1 MEQKKALWISLSAGI
16 FLLTVLGA
24 ALYITSKNAK
34 NNLYASSLKG
44 TESIWVSPPP
54 VKKTQSYPTINVTDN
69 TFETQPDASA
79 YQNTNPISGTY
90 TPNTSDVKTEQDPV
104 VLLSQSV
111 ENQPQ
116 VAVNQTQTVVQP
128 QSQTLNISNTSSS
141 TATNAV
147 TAQNAAGE
155 KAIKEA
161 KSTAPKTTTTAK
173 KTESTATAKKNTGTG
188 TKASTPAKA
197 TATKASTSATT
208 QYWVQVSSYSAK
220 KNADEARSVL
230 DSNNL
235 QCEVFTYSKDG
246 TMYYRVRVGPYA
258 TKGEADKAKT
268 KIDGITQFKSAG
280 SYVVSVKKEN

>member
-16 FLLTVLGA
+16 FLLTVLGF
-24 ALYITSKNAK
+24 ALFTTSKNAK
-34 NNLYASSLKG
+34 NNLYAKSLKG
-44 TESIWVSPPP
+44 TDSIWVSPPP

-69 TFETQPDASA
+69 TFEAQPDATS

-90 TPNTSDVKTEQDPV
+90 TPNTSDVKAEQDPI

-111 ENQPQ
+111 ENQNQ
-116 VAVNQTQTVVQP
+116 VVVNQT
-128 QSQTLNISNTSSS
+128 QSQTLNISNSTVSTDSS

-147 TAQNAAGE
+147 TAQNAAAE

-161 KSTAPKTTTTAK
+161 KSTAPKTTTTTK
-173 KTESTATAKKNTGTG
+173 KAESTATAKKSTSTG
-188 TKASTPAKA
+188 TKASAPAK
-197 TATKASTSATT
+197 TSATKASTATTT